1 MTKCNQEISYF
12 LATIANI
19 NGLLLVFAGIPLIG
33 DAGFFFPRFF
43 MAEYFFKN
51 DLALLSFRLGYCL
64 LNIRAA
70 VLGPFCSAYLAIS
83 KRSLSVY
90 CLYLPSLSVSS
101 LLNCSITLWK
111 STWPNVDS
119 SVVIMGDDSSK
130 NNNQIY
136 YFVKFSLFLLCHV
149 KTINKKIKK
158 DKNKKKETYHQV
170 P

>member
-12 LATIANI
+12 LATIASI

-33 DAGFFFPRFF
+33 DAGFFFPWFF

-64 LNIRAA
+64 LNIRAV

-90 CLYLPSLSVSS
+90 CLYLPSSSVSS

-136 YFVKFSLFLLCHV
+136 CLIKFFFVFALSRKNS
-149 KTINKKIKK
+149 KP
-158 DKNKKKETYHQV
+158 KNKKGQK
-170 P
+170 